1 LLLKRTLNDLVAD
14 VLQTFRQALSFPWN
28 IARPVLCAIKRE
40 AKKANDPNYYELRTD
55 ARTLKVLSTRPK
67 RKAKQSADQDVG
79 EEGVEWD

>member
-1 LLLKRTLNDLVAD
+1 MTP
-14 VLQTFRQALSFPWN
+14 FFQALSFPWN
-28 IARPVLCAIKRE
+28 IARSVLCAIKRE

-79 EEGVEWD
+79 EEAVEWD